1 MTEHPAHEALR
12 AYASRLEDEVS
23 PGVTHRGVRKA
34 MAAEPARLRLK
45 RTAVVVASALGFG
58 LGNTALALA
67 AQPSVPGDVLY
78 GVERA
83 YERVAALVGIQLGSP
98 EERLD
103 EAKVL
108 IERGDLM
115 AARALVVEAL
125 GDAGV
130 PGASELAQQ
139 VPPENVGDL
148 VDRARGVADAAKTGD
163 PDQVADA
170 VAEMR
175 DTLGPPDVPPGL
187 EEMPP
192 GRGGEPPGQGVAPPG
207 QAKQDEGGS
216 VSETA
221 PGNPGGGASGGS
233 KGKGSGKKP

>member
-175 DTLGPPDVPPGL
+175 DTLGPPDVPPGQ
-187 EEMPP
+187 
-192 GRGGEPPGQGVAPPG
+192 GGAPPG